1 MIVAFNKNTS
11 IRRGITLNVKGVI
24 SYIIICHE
32 RVKLNDHFAYTILQK
47 GKLNLNCNHH
57 FTEEM
62 KRVQPPRLPCKVHNV
77 FIDFYNNK

>member
-32 RVKLNDHFAYTILQK
+32 SVKLNDHFAYTILQK
-47 GKLNLNCNHH
+47 GKLQSSFYRRNEKSS
-57 FTEEM
+57 TAAAT
-62 KRVQPPRLPCKVHNV
+62 VQSS
-77 FIDFYNNK
+77 